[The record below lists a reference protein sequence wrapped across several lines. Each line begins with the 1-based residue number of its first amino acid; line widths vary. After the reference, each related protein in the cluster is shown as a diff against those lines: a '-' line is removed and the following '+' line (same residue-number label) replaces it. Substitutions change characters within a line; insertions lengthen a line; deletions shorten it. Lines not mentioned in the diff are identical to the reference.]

1 MTTTELIE
9 LLKQHEFGASG
20 RPREISIS
28 ICPVLLDTNDVDMTD
43 EEEQMNLMLYD
54 NHEIKVSGGG
64 DGIAGAQLD
73 LRIETLK

>member
-20 RPREISIS
+20 RPREISLS
-28 ICPVLLDTNDVDMTD
+28 ICPLLLDTTDVDMTD
-43 EEEQMNLMLYD
+43 IEDQMNLMLYD

-73 LRIETLK
+73 LRIESLN